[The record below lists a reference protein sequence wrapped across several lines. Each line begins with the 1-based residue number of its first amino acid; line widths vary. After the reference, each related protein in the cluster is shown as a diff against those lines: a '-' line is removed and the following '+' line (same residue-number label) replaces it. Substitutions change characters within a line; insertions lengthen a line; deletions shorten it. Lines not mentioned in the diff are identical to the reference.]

1 MADDTSGP
9 PSQTTPDVPP
19 TQIAL
24 GLAAFVSWCIIFNL
38 GNSVGA
44 APLFTAL
51 NGHSLGTFHWIV
63 DFVAI
68 NFVFT
73 PTNVLMLSLCAGFV
87 GTTLGRLEPPA
98 EDSEER
104 AAKPGRRWLKALL
117 GSFMV
122 YLVVLSGVLAILGL
136 PFKLP
141 EITNTADV
149 EKAQI
154 SYRITAT
161 SCSLFSLIEGARP
174 FVLAAVAGRIQW
186 FFTPRP
192 SSPIPEVKK
201 IDGER

>member
-1 MADDTSGP
+1 MADGTQTP
-9 PSQTTPDVPP
+9 PSQPAEAVPRI
-19 TQIAL
+19 QIAL
-24 GLAAFVSWCIIFNL
+24 GIGAFIAWCVIFNL
-38 GNSVGA
+38 GNTIGA

-51 NGHSLGTFHWIV
+51 NGHSLGTFRWIC
-63 DFVAI
+63 DFIAI
-68 NFVFT
+68 NFIFT
-73 PTNVLMLSLCAGFV
+73 PTNVLMLSLCAGLV
-87 GTTLGRLEPPA
+87 GTTLGRLEPPLP
-98 EDSEER
+98 DSEDR
-104 AAKPGRRWLKALL
+104 AARPGRRWVKALM

-149 EKAQI
+149 ERAQI

-186 FFTPRP
+186 FFTPKP
-192 SSPIPEVKK
+192 SGPSPEPKK